1 VINVFA
7 QVIVTVTYLRFAN
20 THPVL
25 HALLDLSALDI
36 HVMPEG
42 FMNEKVVAKKLTM
55 LKI

>member
-1 VINVFA
+1 MINVFA